1 MDDRRWTIQAS
12 SIVYRPSSFQGSY
25 SHWSCDRALRDTPV
39 PCYTAISLRPECAAL
54 TEWHMQPG
62 NPFTERGRITDP
74 SRFAGRWSELSLLFE
89 RLETGRPVLVAGSPG
104 IGKSSLLTHLTQAA
118 AINLEMSDLRA
129 YYLDLRRAESADEI
143 YRTVA
148 LALGQPGDT
157 LAVLELALLEAR
169 APVLLCLDNA
179 EGPLAEG
186 WGVALLE
193 ALARVARG
201 AALYLVVATEGTP
214 PLLSEPFAIIRLGAL
229 AQTEVRLL
237 VQAYLD
243 DNHITF
249 TPAELRQ
256 LIELS
261 AAHPAYVQRAAYHLY
276 QSKLDRSI
284 DWRAAYLLE
293 ARERPIPGAP
303 LPPAIFEGRR
313 QAQVVQSGYDEM
325 SGEQSPSGPS
335 QLPLPDAA
343 PILILLAAL
352 ILALLAY
359 LFGGSLLLALAAAIV
374 GAVVAAL
381 WPRLRRR

>member
-1 MDDRRWTIQAS
+1 
-12 SIVYRPSSFQGSY
+12 
-25 SHWSCDRALRDTPV
+25 
-39 PCYTAISLRPECAAL
+39 
-54 TEWHMQPG
+54 MQPG

-89 RLETGRPVLVAGSPG
+89 RLEAGRPVLVAGSPG
-104 IGKSSLLTHLTQAA
+104 IGKSSLLTHVTQAA
-118 AINLEMSDLRA
+118 AVNLEMPDLRA
-129 YYLDLRRAESADEI
+129 YYLDLRGAESAAEI

-148 LALGQPGDT
+148 TALGQPGDT
-157 LAVLELALLEAR
+157 LAVLELALLEA
-169 APVLLCLDNA
+169 
-179 EGPLAEG
+179 
-186 WGVALLE
+186 
-193 ALARVARG
+193 LARVARG
-201 AALYLVVATEGTP
+201 ADLFLVVATEGP
-214 PLLSEPFAIIRLGAL
+214 PPPLSEPFAIIRLGAL

-237 VQAYLD
+237 VETYLD
-243 DNHITF
+243 DDQIAF

-276 QSKLDRSI
+276 RSKLDPSL
-284 DWRAAYLLE
+284 DWRAAYLAE

-313 QAQVVQSGYDEM
+313 QDHVAQSSYGEV
-325 SGEQSPSGPS
+325 SGEKSPSGPI

-343 PILILLAAL
+343 PIQILLAAL

-359 LFGGSLLLALAAAIV
+359 LPSGSLLLALAAAIV
-374 GAVVAAL
+374 GAVAAAL

>member
-1 MDDRRWTIQAS
+1 
-12 SIVYRPSSFQGSY
+12 
-25 SHWSCDRALRDTPV
+25 
-39 PCYTAISLRPECAAL
+39 
-54 TEWHMQPG
+54 MQLG
-62 NPFTERGRITDP
+62 NPFTERGRVTDP

-89 RLETGRPVLVAGSPG
+89 RLEAGRPVLVAGSPG
-104 IGKSSLLTHLTQAA
+104 IGKSSLLTHVTQAA
-118 AINLEMSDLRA
+118 AVNLEMPDLRA

-148 LALGQPGDT
+148 TALGQPGDT

-169 APVLLCLDNA
+169 TPVLLCLDNA
-179 EGPLAEG
+179 QRPLAEG

-201 AALYLVVATEGTP
+201 AALFLVVATEGTP
-214 PLLSEPFAIIRLGAL
+214 PPLSEPFAIIRLGAL

-237 VQAYLD
+237 VEAYLD
-243 DNHITF
+243 DDQITF
-249 TPAELRQ
+249 TSAELRQ

-261 AAHPAYVQRAAYHLY
+261 AAHPAYVQRAAYQLY
-276 QSKLDRSI
+276 QSKLDHSI

-293 ARERPIPGAP
+293 ARVRPIPGAP

-313 QAQVVQSGYDEM
+313 QDQVAQSGYDEI
-325 SGEQSPSGPS
+325 SGEQSPSGPI

-359 LFGGSLLLALAAAIV
+359 LISGSLLLALAAAIV

-381 WPRLRRR
+381 WPGLRRR

>member
-1 MDDRRWTIQAS
+1 MHPA
-12 SIVYRPSSFQGSY
+12 
-25 SHWSCDRALRDTPV
+25 
-39 PCYTAISLRPECAAL
+39 
-54 TEWHMQPG
+54 

-89 RLETGRPVLVAGSPG
+89 RIESSRPVLIVGSPG
-104 IGKSSLLTHLTQAA
+104 IGKSSLLTHVTQAA
-118 AINLEMSDLRA
+118 AVNLEMPDLRA
-129 YYLDLRRAESADEI
+129 FYLDLRGAESAAEI

-148 LALGQPGDT
+148 TALGHPGDT

-179 EGPLAEG
+179 QGPLAEG
-186 WGVALLE
+186 WGAALLE
-193 ALARVARG
+193 SLARVARG
-201 AALYLVVATEGTP
+201 AGLYLVVATEGTP
-214 PLLSEPFAIIRLGAL
+214 PLLSEPFTIIRLGAL

-237 VQAYLD
+237 VEAYLD
-243 DNHITF
+243 DDEITF
-249 TPAELRQ
+249 TPTELRQ

-276 QSKLDRSI
+276 QSKLDPSI

-313 QAQVVQSGYDEM
+313 QDSIGQSDYGEV
-325 SGEQSPSGPS
+325 SGEQSPGGPV

-352 ILALLAY
+352 VLALLAY
-359 LFGGSLLLALAAAIV
+359 LVSGSPVLAIAAAII
-374 GAVVAAL
+374 GAAAAGM

>member
-1 MDDRRWTIQAS
+1 
-12 SIVYRPSSFQGSY
+12 
-25 SHWSCDRALRDTPV
+25 
-39 PCYTAISLRPECAAL
+39 
-54 TEWHMQPG
+54 MQSG

-89 RLETGRPVLVAGSPG
+89 RMETGRPVLVVGSPG
-104 IGKSSLLTHLTQAA
+104 IGKSSLLTHVTQAA
-118 AINLEMSDLRA
+118 AVNLEMPDLRA

-143 YRTVA
+143 YRTVVT
-148 LALGQPGDT
+148 ALGQSGDT

-169 APVLLCLDNA
+169 TPVLLCLDNA
-179 EGPLAEG
+179 QEPLAAG

-201 AALYLVVATEGTP
+201 AALLLVVATAGTP

-237 VQAYLD
+237 VEAYLD
-243 DNHITF
+243 DDQIAF

-276 QSKLDRSI
+276 QSKLDPSI

-313 QAQVVQSGYDEM
+313 QEHVAQSGY
-325 SGEQSPSGPS
+325 GEISSEQVPSGPI

-352 ILALLAY
+352 VPGLLAY
-359 LFGGSLLLALAAAIV
+359 LLSSSLLVACAAAIV
-374 GAVVAAL
+374 GTVVAAL

>member
-1 MDDRRWTIQAS
+1 MLFLILS
-12 SIVYRPSSFQGSY
+12 SCHLVS
-25 SHWSCDRALRDTPV
+25 RAFMLYCHLV
-39 PCYTAISLRPECAAL
+39 AAGCAAL
-54 TEWHMQPG
+54 TGCSMQAG
-62 NPFTERGRITDP
+62 NPFTQRGRITDP

-89 RLETGRPVLVAGSPG
+89 RIETSRPVLIIGSPG
-104 IGKSSLLTHLTQAA
+104 IGKSSLLTHVTQAA
-118 AINLEMSDLRA
+118 AVNLEMPDLRA
-129 YYLDLRRAESADEI
+129 YYLDLRGAESATEI

-148 LALGQPGDT
+148 TALGQPGDT

-169 APVLLCLDNA
+169 TPVMLCLDNA
-179 EGPLAEG
+179 QGPLAEG
-186 WGVALLE
+186 WGEALLE
-193 ALARVARG
+193 SLARVARG

-214 PLLSEPFAIIRLGAL
+214 PPLSEPFAIIRLGAL

-237 VQAYLD
+237 VEAYLD
-243 DNHITF
+243 DDEITF
-249 TPAELRQ
+249 TPAEMRQ

-276 QSKLDRSI
+276 QSKLDPSI
-284 DWRAAYLLE
+284 DWRVAYLLE

-313 QAQVVQSGYDEM
+313 NNDQVAQSGYGDV
-325 SGEQSPSGPS
+325 SSEQSPSGPL

-352 ILALLAY
+352 VSALLAY
-359 LFGGSLLLALAAAIV
+359 LISGSLLFAIAAAIA

-381 WPRLRRR
+381 WPRLRR

>member
-1 MDDRRWTIQAS
+1 
-12 SIVYRPSSFQGSY
+12 
-25 SHWSCDRALRDTPV
+25 
-39 PCYTAISLRPECAAL
+39 
-54 TEWHMQPG
+54 MQPS

-89 RLETGRPVLVAGSPG
+89 RLESGRPVLIVGSPG
-104 IGKSSLLTHLTQAA
+104 IGKSSLLTHVTQAA
-118 AINLEMSDLRA
+118 AVNLEMPDLRA
-129 YYLDLRRAESADEI
+129 YYLDLRGAESAAEI

-148 LALGQPGDT
+148 AALNQPGDT

-169 APVLLCLDNA
+169 SSVVLCLDNA
-179 EGPLAEG
+179 QGPLAEG

-201 AALYLVVATEGTP
+201 AALFLIVATEGTP
-214 PLLSEPFAIIRLGAL
+214 PPLSEPFAIIRLGAM
-229 AQTEVRLL
+229 APTEVRLL
-237 VQAYLD
+237 VESYLD
-243 DNHITF
+243 DDPIAF
-249 TPAELRQ
+249 TPIELRQ

-276 QSKLDRSI
+276 QSKLDPSI
-284 DWRAAYLLE
+284 DWRVAYLLE

-313 QAQVVQSGYDEM
+313 QEHIAQSGYGDV
-325 SGEQSPSGPS
+325 SSEQSPSGPS

-352 ILALLAY
+352 VPALLAF
-359 LFGGSLLLALAAAIV
+359 LISGSLLLAIAAAMAGAIV
-374 GAVVAAL
+374 AAAL

>member
-1 MDDRRWTIQAS
+1 MDDTS
-12 SIVYRPSSFQGSY
+12 VVYRLSSFQGSY
-25 SHWSCDRALRDTPV
+25 SHWMCDRALRDMPV
-39 PCYTAISLRPECAAL
+39 PCYTAISLRSECAAL
-54 TEWHMQPG
+54 TEWHMQSG

-74 SRFAGRWSELSLLFE
+74 SRFAGRWSELSLLFA
-89 RLETGRPVLVAGSPG
+89 RLEAGRPVLVVGTPG
-104 IGKSSLLTHLTQAA
+104 IGKSSLLTHVTQAA
-118 AINLEMSDLRA
+118 AVNLQMPDLHA

-148 LALGQPGDT
+148 AALGHAGDT

-179 EGPLAEG
+179 QRPLAEG
-186 WGVALLE
+186 WGVTLLE
-193 ALARVARG
+193 ALARVARST
-201 AALYLVVATEGTP
+201 ALFLMVATEGTP

-229 AQTEVRLL
+229 AQAEVRLL
-237 VQAYLD
+237 VESYLD
-243 DNHITF
+243 DDQVAF

-276 QSKLDRSI
+276 QSKLDPSI

-313 QAQVVQSGYDEM
+313 QDQVAQSSYGEI
-325 SGEQSPSGPS
+325 SSEQSPSGPI

-359 LFGGSLLLALAAAIV
+359 LLSGSLLLAGVAAIV
-374 GAVVAAL
+374 GATLAGL
-381 WPRLRRR
+381 LPRLRCR

>member
-1 MDDRRWTIQAS
+1 
-12 SIVYRPSSFQGSY
+12 
-25 SHWSCDRALRDTPV
+25 
-39 PCYTAISLRPECAAL
+39 
-54 TEWHMQPG
+54 MQLG

-89 RLETGRPVLVAGSPG
+89 RLEAGRPVLVVGSPG
-104 IGKSSLLTHLTQAA
+104 IGKSSLLTHVTQAA
-118 AINLEMSDLRA
+118 AVNLEMPDLRA

-148 LALGQPGDT
+148 TALGQTGDT

-169 APVLLCLDNA
+169 TAVLLCLDNA
-179 EGPLAEG
+179 QGPLAAG
-186 WGVALLE
+186 WGVGLLE

-201 AALYLVVATEGTP
+201 AALFLVVATEGTP
-214 PLLSEPFAIIRLGAL
+214 PVLSEPFAIIRLGAL

-237 VQAYLD
+237 VEAYLD
-243 DNHITF
+243 ENQITF

-276 QSKLDRSI
+276 QSKLDPGI
-284 DWRAAYLLE
+284 DWRVAYLLE

-313 QAQVVQSGYDEM
+313 QEQVAQSSYGETSSG
-325 SGEQSPSGPS
+325 QAPSGPI
-335 QLPLPDAA
+335 QLALPDAA

-359 LFGGSLLLALAAAIV
+359 LLSGSLLLACAAAIA
-374 GAVVAAL
+374 GATLAAL
-381 WPRLRRR
+381 RPRLRRR